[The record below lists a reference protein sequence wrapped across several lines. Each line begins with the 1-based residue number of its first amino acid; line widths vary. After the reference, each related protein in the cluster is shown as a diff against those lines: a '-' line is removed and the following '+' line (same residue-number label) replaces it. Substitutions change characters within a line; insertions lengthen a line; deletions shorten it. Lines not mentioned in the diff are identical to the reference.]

1 MGTNYHLVKEMN
13 QETGYTLI
21 EIIASLVIVG
31 IIATFSSLFLVVGL
45 EGYEFTRKA
54 ADAAMK
60 TEVALNRIS
69 LELRA
74 INSISSYTEN
84 SSISYTSSDNKLA
97 EGIKFASNGLFL
109 TVNGNDRKL
118 IDDVSNPLLFIK
130 SYDTDFD
137 GDGENDVAY
146 IDVGFSL
153 SGMPDFEVRV
163 YPRNMVSM
171 P

>member
-1 MGTNYHLVKEMN
+1 MN

-31 IIATFSSLFLVVGL
+31 IIATFSSLFLVVGI

-69 LELRA
+69 LELR
-74 INSISSYTEN
+74 SISSITSAPVAPSTGTSITYN
-84 SSISYTSSDNKLA
+84 SSNDKLA
-97 EGIKFASNGLFL
+97 GTRTIKFDSGSIYITVAD
-109 TVNGNDRKL
+109 TDVNGTYKL
-118 IDDVSNPLLFIK
+118 LDDVSSLLL
-130 SYDTDFD
+130 SVTPANLDNVV
-137 GDGENDVAY
+137 GAPEEAAY

-153 SGMPDFEVRV
+153 SGMPDFELRV

>member
-1 MGTNYHLVKEMN
+1 MN

-60 TEVALNRIS
+60 TEIALNRIS

-74 INSISSYTEN
+74 INSIPSAPDEN
-84 SSISYTSSDNKLA
+84 TSITYTSSNDKLL
-97 EGIKFASNGLFL
+97 GTRTIKFDSGSIYITVAD
-109 TVNGNDRKL
+109 TVVNGTYKL
-118 IDDVSNPLLFIK
+118 LDGVSSPLL
-130 SYDTDFD
+130 SVTLADLD
-137 GDGENDVAY
+137 NDPVDEEVAY

-153 SGMPDFEVRV
+153 SDMPPFKVRV
-163 YPRNMVSM
+163 YPRDMVLKTW
-171 P
+171 